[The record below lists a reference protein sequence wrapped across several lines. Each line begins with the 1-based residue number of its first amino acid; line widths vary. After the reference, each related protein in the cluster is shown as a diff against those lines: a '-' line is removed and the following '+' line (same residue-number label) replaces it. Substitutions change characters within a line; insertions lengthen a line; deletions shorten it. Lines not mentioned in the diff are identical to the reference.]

1 MAKKEFQAESKK
13 LMDMMINSIYTNKEI
28 FLRELISNA
37 SDAIDKLYYKS
48 LTDTSV
54 GMNKGDFRI
63 LLTRDKDSRTLT
75 ISDNGIGMT
84 REELEQNLGT
94 IAHSGSLDFKKDNK
108 DENIDIIGQFGVG
121 FYSSFMVAD
130 KVTVISKAYGS
141 DEAWQWESSGADG
154 YELEPARRRLPVPT
168 SSSTSSP
175 TRRPTTTTISS
186 TSTASWPSSRS
197 TATMCATPSRWNGRR
212 AVRSP
217 NPTPSPTTTSPSG
230 RPTPSWKL

>member
-48 LTDTSV
+48 LTDPSV

-63 LLTRDKDSRTLT
+63 LLTRDKDNRLLT
-75 ISDNGIGMT
+75 VSDNGIGMT
-84 REELEQNLGT
+84 KEELEQNLGT

-121 FYSSFMVAD
+121 FYSVIECSTDTLMFVLPECPRLVVIRITPFAPRTPYTALAEASFSTEND
-130 KVTVISKAYGS
+130 SISEIS
-141 DEAWQWESSGADG
+141 
-154 YELEPARRRLPVPT
+154 RLFKER
-168 SSSTSSP
+168 STP
-175 TRRPTTTTISS
+175 S
-186 TSTASWPSSRS
+186 TST
-197 TATMCATPSRWNGRR
+197 
-212 AVRSP
+212 
-217 NPTPSPTTTSPSG
+217 SG
-230 RPTPSWKL
+230 ELLPLKELIPRIQNSELS